1 LLFAEDLVLLAS
13 SEQVLQYAIL
23 DRFAAACDQ
32 AGINISAKK
41 TQCTLQ
47 VSSNTLQQVKFTYLV
62 VVFTSDGRRN
72 KEFDTRIFKLSSK
85 KFTYLVV
92 VFTSDGRRNKEFD
105 TRIFKLSSNVSFIA
119 LW

>member
-47 VSSNTLQQVKFTYLV
+47 VSSNTLQQV
-62 VVFTSDGRRN
+62 
-72 KEFDTRIFKLSSK
+72 E